1 MEKGVEIGE
10 ITQVEYDAVV
20 ADLKRYKAALNQ
32 ANLHIA
38 SLAAEKNSSTSKN
51 RLLRKALNDVSALIA
66 AQRAGEALPLIA
78 DVLGQDTYAD

>member
-1 MEKGVEIGE
+1 MGE

-20 ADLKRYKAALNQ
+20 ADLKQYKSFLDQ
-32 ANLHIA
+32 ARLHIA
-38 SLAAEKNSSTSKN
+38 SLVAEKNSLVSRNS
-51 RLLRKALNDVSALIA
+51 RLRKALDDVFELIT